1 VCEPPS
7 ARVTH
12 TALRAPASSQA
23 GGLLFLATTRRN
35 VAPSVVLELLSRIAA
50 VLKDYCGV
58 LNEET
63 LRKNFI
69 LAYELLDEMIDF
81 GCDRGGLAASS
92 LTLA

>member
-1 VCEPPS
+1 
-7 ARVTH
+7 
-12 TALRAPASSQA
+12 
-23 GGLLFLATTRRN
+23 

-50 VLKDYCGV
+50 VLKDYWGV

-81 GCDRGGLAASS
+81 G
-92 LTLA
+92 

>member
-1 VCEPPS
+1 
-7 ARVTH
+7 
-12 TALRAPASSQA
+12 
-23 GGLLFLATTRRN
+23 

-81 GCDRGGLAASS
+81 G
-92 LTLA
+92 

>member
-1 VCEPPS
+1 VTTGREPQRPCASPPS
-7 ARVTH
+7 ATRSLNTNPGEGVC
-12 TALRAPASSQA
+12 ASTQA

-81 GCDRGGLAASS
+81 G
-92 LTLA
+92 

>member
-1 VCEPPS
+1 MARSLSLSLVSS
-7 ARVTH
+7 APLPT
-12 TALRAPASSQA
+12 QA

-35 VAPSVVLELLSRIAA
+35 VAPSAVLELLFRVAA

-81 GCDRGGLAASS
+81 G
-92 LTLA
+92 